1 MTIDDAKRSFQ
12 VREGYWFTPK
22 PFGVGAIPV
31 TWQGWALTLGFA
43 VALLLDMHF
52 VSAILPKI
60 VIAFTLTAA
69 MLVITWR
76 KTDGDWHWRWGS
88 RG

>member
-1 MTIDDAKRSFQ
+1 MTFEDVKRSFR
-12 VREGYWFTPK
+12 VREGYWFAPK
-22 PFGVGAIPV
+22 PFGIGATPV

-43 VALLLDMHF
+43 AALLLDVHF
-52 VSAILPKI
+52 VSELLPKI

-69 MLVITWR
+69 MLAITWR
-76 KTDGDWHWRWGS
+76 KTDGDWRWRWGS